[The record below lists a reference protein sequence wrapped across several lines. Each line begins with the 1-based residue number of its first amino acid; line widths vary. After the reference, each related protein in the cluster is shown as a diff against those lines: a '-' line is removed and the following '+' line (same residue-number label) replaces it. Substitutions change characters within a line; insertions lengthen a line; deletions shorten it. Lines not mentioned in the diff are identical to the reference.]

1 MAKTTLDD
9 LLNAPSNQIRAVLRA
24 LCQDTGTRSRAL
36 SYLEDLQAI
45 DGPSN
50 SRKRKADDEL
60 CVCVQCDEA
69 FFKNDNTDNTA
80 CFYHWGE
87 LEVDYDA
94 NIWADHDERC
104 HGTIDSK
111 DMREEHP
118 EGFIWDCCEKP
129 GNEIGCKLGRHE
141 ADPDKSRREAGCEPS
156 DTEEEDSE
164 DYDDDE

>member
-1 MAKTTLDD
+1 MAKNTLDD

-50 SRKRKADDEL
+50 SR
-60 CVCVQCDEA
+60 
-69 FFKNDNTDNTA
+69 
-80 CFYHWGE
+80 E

-118 EGFIWDCCEKP
+118 EGFTWNCCEKP
-129 GNEIGCKLGRHE
+129 GDEIGCKLGRHE

-156 DTEEEDSE
+156 DAEEEDSE